1 MKWKLPLLL
10 VAGALSSALSFGD
23 EPSNPAAAPRHIT
36 LQEAIQLALQHNH
49 TVHIA
54 EYKVEE
60 KQHSKEVAKS
70 AYFPTI
76 RNDSNFVHLTDT
88 QLIQIYAGSLGTVA
102 GSPVPP
108 ANSIINQG
116 GRNLTTSGTQLT
128 QPLTTLLK
136 IRPMNDMAQ
145 AELKASRQ
153 TAQQTENDVALKVHQ
168 LYYKVLIAQV
178 HRDATEARIKASQD
192 LQNERVQQVKY
203 GSALEEN
210 LIESRAQLLQAKQ
223 EALTT
228 DLQLSDLKLQLNDAM
243 GLPLTTALA
252 LDPSAAEVQPACE
265 REACV
270 AEALASHPEII
281 AARDE
286 VEKANA
292 AVRLAKTDL
301 YVPDV
306 DAFARYSYQNNVPFL
321 ARNFGSFGVHFG
333 YDLFDSGR
341 KRSLLR
347 ERESQLSQA
356 KENLSRVTD
365 EVELTVQTA
374 YNKLERTQ
382 QMRKVSEEL
391 LTLRTES
398 SRVLHDELVRGE
410 ALSSQA
416 DLGTAQELDPRTLLL
431 QSQLDYTQAN
441 DEIIHAMGRT
451 PE

>member
-1 MKWKLPLLL
+1 MMRKTKTLLMIL
-10 VAGALSSALSFGD
+10 GLWSSLALAAEPGD
-23 EPSNPAAAPRHIT
+23 AAPARRIT
-36 LQEAIQLALQHNH
+36 LQESLQLALQHNH
-49 TVHIA
+49 GVRIA
-54 EYKVEE
+54 GYKVEE
-60 KQHSKEVAKS
+60 KQHAKEAARS

-108 ANSIINQG
+108 VNSIINQG

-136 IRPMNDMAQ
+136 IRPVNDMAK
-145 AELKASRQ
+145 AEWKASQ
-153 TAQQTENDVALKVHQ
+153 QKAQETENDVALRVHQ
-168 LYYKVLIAQV
+168 LYYKVLIALV
-178 HRDATEARIKASQD
+178 HRAATEARIKASD
-192 LQNERVQQVKY
+192 ELQNERVQQVKF
-203 GSALEEN
+203 GSTLEEN

-223 EALTT
+223 ELLTT

-243 GLPLTTALA
+243 GLPLTTALD
-252 LDPSAAEVQPACE
+252 LDPDTAEVQPACA
-265 REACV
+265 RETCV
-270 AEALASHPEII
+270 AEALASHPEIME
-281 AARDE
+281 ARNE
-286 VEKANA
+286 VEKADA

-321 ARNFGSFGVHFG
+321 AHNFGSFGVHFG

-341 KRSLLR
+341 KRALLR
-347 ERESQLSQA
+347 ERQAQLSQA
-356 KENLSRVTD
+356 KENLARLTD
-365 EVELTVQTA
+365 EVELAVQTA

-382 QMRKVSEEL
+382 QMRRVSEEL
-391 LTLRTES
+391 MALRTES
-398 SRVLHDELVRGE
+398 NRVLHDELVRGE
-410 ALSSQA
+410 ALNSQA
-416 DLGTAQELDPRTLLL
+416 DLGTAQELDARTLLL
-431 QSQLDYTQAN
+431 QSRLDYVQAS